1 MKNKN
6 KKVVVYVCL
15 LILCISVG
23 QAALSTTLNITGES
37 SIKSAK
43 WDIHFDNLVTEI
55 TIRNPNGNYSSM
67 FLNAALGDGAKVILN
82 YTNDTLSIV
91 DNIISNSK
99 QASNANIVKGKLV
112 VQLVCICG
120 TYFFSCYSILNML
133 DYKKLGGTYVTS

>member
-23 QAALSTTLNITGES
+23 YAALSTTLNITGES

-67 FLNAALGDGAKVILN
+67 FLNAASGDGAKVILN

-112 VQLVCICG
+112 V
-120 TYFFSCYSILNML
+120 
-133 DYKKLGGTYVTS
+133 